1 MKAVFRTL
9 VFHEIRPVE
18 ELNGQQRPIVVADG
32 YEDALPLPLFDSLP
46 LFKEQINYLK
56 QEGFH
61 SLRISE
67 VRAFYEKGEPL
78 PEKSV
83 LLTFDDC
90 YQSMKEYAYPILKE
104 AGFQAT
110 VFVAAGWLF
119 QTPSVYQPEVSK
131 VLSQQELTEM
141 IDVFEYANH
150 TTHFHERRGT
160 TQSRPMWESPER
172 FKEDILACNDYV
184 ELTDVFAY
192 PFGLYDQQTVSVLKE
207 LDFTLAFTTKPGI
220 NTRET
225 APLELNRDV
234 IPYTLPI
241 ETFKKM
247 MKIEEN

>member
-1 MKAVFRTL
+1 MFRSL

-46 LFKEQINYLK
+46 LFQEQINYLK

-61 SLRISE
+61 SLSISE
-67 VRAFYEKGEPL
+67 VRAFYEQGQPL

-90 YQSMKEYAYPILKE
+90 YQSLKEYAYPVLKA

-119 QTPSVYQPEVSK
+119 EKPSSYQPEVSR
-131 VLSQQELTEM
+131 VLSQQELAEM
-141 IDVFEYANH
+141 KDVFEYANH

-160 TQSRPMWESPER
+160 TQSRPMWETAER
-172 FKEDILACNDYV
+172 FKEDLILCNDHV
-184 ELTDVFAY
+184 ALTDVFAY
-192 PFGLYDQQTVSVLKE
+192 PFGLYDQQTVTVLEE
-207 LDFTLAFTTKPGI
+207 LNFNLAFTTKPGI
-220 NTRET
+220 NRKET
-225 APLELNRDV
+225 APLELYRDV
-234 IPYTLPI
+234 IPYTLPV
-241 ETFKKM
+241 EAFKKM
-247 MKIEEN
+247 METEEK